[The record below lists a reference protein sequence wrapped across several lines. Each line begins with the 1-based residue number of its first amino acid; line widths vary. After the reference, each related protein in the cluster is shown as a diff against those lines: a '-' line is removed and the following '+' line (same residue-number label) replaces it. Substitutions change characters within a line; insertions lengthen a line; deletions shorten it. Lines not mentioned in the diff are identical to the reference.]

1 MKKISFILIISFLFF
16 SLSSCIPSIGINDR
30 LLISAIGIDYENNK
44 YNLTMEYIN
53 INSQDEQGEKEII
66 SSTGDTIID
75 GLKNAEKKYGKSLF
89 YSHNKIIIIGDSII
103 TDKIKSIKPLFTGNY
118 ATRAN
123 TEIFY
128 FSQKAANLIINKKY
142 DLNLLPDITQANGNK
157 CTLLDL
163 VNSLNDDYF
172 SILIPQIK
180 IDENNCTVDTSVLT
194 DGVKQKIISKEN
206 TQSVNLL
213 KGKISKNNFL
223 IEVDNNKISVD
234 VKDIK
239 EKIEYDGEN
248 FIIKINGQSS
258 LNEKSFN

>member
-1 MKKISFILIISFLFF
+1 YSSSLFS
-16 SLSSCIPSIGINDR
+16 SLSDKT
-30 LLISAIGIDYENNK
+30 LIS
-44 YNLTMEYIN
+44 
-53 INSQDEQGEKEII
+53 S
-66 SSTGDTIID
+66 
-75 GLKNAEKKYGKSLF
+75 
-89 YSHNKIIIIGDSII
+89 
-103 TDKIKSIKPLFTGNY
+103 DKIKSIKPLFTGNY

-258 LNEKSFN
+258 LNEKSFNNTKYKKLIEKSQIELNKLIKNNIEKSIEELIKKNDFDPMNFYKYFRKYDYNIFKQNKNNWINFLKNSSFIIESNVYINPCILYFR